1 MDLAIALRS
10 IGKGEDGE
18 GSDSETM
25 LSDSAVSMHDSEHS
39 SLPVNPS
46 DVKLD
51 SKFLLSEDAIHEG
64 EADGSQ
70 PAVLVVDDNQ
80 VLLRLSVIMMRSFGY
95 AVTSAVNGS
104 EALHL
109 MKHRKFD
116 VVFIDIDMPV
126 MRGDEAVRQFRNWE
140 KKNRAVDERA
150 TIVMMS
156 GNVEERDIRSAIADG
171 ANDFVT
177 KPFAPEVLDRHVRQ
191 ACGVNAKSARVAQVR

>member
-177 KPFAPEVLDRHVRQ
+177 KPFAPEVLDSTSDKH
-191 ACGVNAKSARVAQVR
+191 AG